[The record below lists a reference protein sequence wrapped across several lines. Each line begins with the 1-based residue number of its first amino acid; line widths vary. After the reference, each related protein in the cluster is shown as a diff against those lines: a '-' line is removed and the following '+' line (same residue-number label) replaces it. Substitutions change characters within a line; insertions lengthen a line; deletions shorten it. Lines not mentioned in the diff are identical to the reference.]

1 MWGKTAL
8 INLYE
13 CDTELIK
20 NSLEIRNYIK
30 QSCKKMN
37 MKMIGSPKIKRFGK
51 GDLEGF
57 SFMQFI
63 ETSSI
68 TGHFDE
74 TEKRAF
80 IDVFSCKEFNEK
92 KATEFS
98 KEFFKAKK
106 SKCKVFIRK

>member
-1 MWGKTAL
+1 MWGKVAL

-13 CDTELIK
+13 CDSKLIK
-20 NSLEIRNYIK
+20 NPLEIQNYIK
-30 QSCKKMN
+30 QLCKEIN
-37 MKMIGSPKIKRFGK
+37 MKMVDSPKIKRFGK
-51 GDLEGF
+51 DDLEGF

-63 ETSSI
+63 ETYSI

-74 TEKRAF
+74 TEEIAF
-80 IDVFSCKEFNEK
+80 IDIFSCKEFNEK
-92 KATEFS
+92 KAIKFS

>member
-1 MWGKTAL
+1 MWGKVAL

-13 CDTELIK
+13 CDSKLIK
-20 NSLEIRNYIK
+20 NPLEIQNYIK
-30 QSCKKMN
+30 QLCKEIN
-37 MKMIGSPKIKRFGK
+37 MKMVDSPKIKRFGK
-51 GDLEGF
+51 DDLDGF

-74 TEKRAF
+74 TEERAF
-80 IDVFSCKEFNEK
+80 IDIFSCKEFNEK
-92 KATEFS
+92 KAIKFS

>member
-13 CDTELIK
+13 CDSELIK
-20 NSLEIRNYIK
+20 NPLEIQNYIK
-30 QSCKKMN
+30 QLCKKIN
-37 MKMIGSPKIKRFGK
+37 MKMIDSPKIKRFGK
-51 GDLEGF
+51 GNLEGF

-106 SKCKVFIRK
+106 SVYKTFIRK